1 MSNQEPTIRWASP
14 AVDVLHREGSY
25 RLLVDLPGVPKEAVE
40 LTVDDGT
47 LNLVARR
54 ADQPEH
60 GFRRRLKLPDAV
72 DTEQIDAELKD
83 GVLQVTLAPLPATRG
98 RVVEVRA

>member
-1 MSNQEPTIRWASP
+1 MSNQESQIRWASP

-47 LNLVARR
+47 LSLVARR

-72 DTEQIDAELKD
+72 DAEHIDAELKD
-83 GVLQVTLAPLPATRG
+83 GVLQVTLAPLLATRG

>member
-1 MSNQEPTIRWASP
+1 M
-14 AVDVLHREGSY
+14 
-25 RLLVDLPGVPKEAVE
+25 PKEAVE

-54 ADQPEH
+54 ADQPEQ
-60 GFRRRLKLPDAV
+60 GFRRRLKLPEAV

-83 GVLQVTLAPLPATRG
+83 GVLRVSVARLPKPQPVTIT
-98 RVVEVRA
+98 VR